1 MAKEINDKYYT
12 PRNVALKLIRITQQ
26 VLKGNITDIIE
37 PSAGNGSFSTQI
49 KCTAYDLYPEHK
61 SIIKQDFLT
70 LKLPYKKGRLFIGN
84 PPFGRSPALSKR
96 FVKHALT
103 MGGYVAFIMPA
114 SQYEIPLNNTRLLYS
129 DRLNLEYLE
138 GSYVHG
144 VFNIYT
150 HGITVESLKEVT
162 VWTIGRGKQTHIDIE
177 PDYITCAW
185 GTRDSVG
192 KRVFKQHTFA
202 AEICVKIHNRVKIMV
217 VFDVLSRLRGTK
229 SNSGGTYVLTR
240 RQVENELR
248 KAGIR

>member
-12 PRNVALKLIRITQQ
+12 PRSAALKLIKLTQQ
-26 VLKGNITDIIE
+26 ILKGNITDVIE

-49 KCTAYDLYPEHK
+49 KCTAYDLYPEHRDV
-61 SIIKQDFLT
+61 IKQDFLT

-84 PPFGRSPALSKR
+84 PPFGGSSALSKR

-103 MGGYVAFIMPA
+103 MGDYVAFIMPA

-138 GSYVHG
+138 GSYVPG

-150 HGITVESLKEVT
+150 HGTTVVALKEVT
-162 VWTIGRGKQTHIDIE
+162 VWEIGRGKQTHINIE
-177 PDYITCAW
+177 ADYIMCAW
-185 GTRDSVG
+185 GSSVG

-229 SNSGGTYVLTR
+229 SKSGGTYRLTT